1 MKIKLIKPH
10 THAGE
15 AMEAGRTLDVP
26 EDTARWLIAH
36 GVAEARPVKPRS
48 TDVQTARKEG

>member
-1 MKIKLIKPH
+1 MKIKLLKPH

-15 AMEAGRTLDVP
+15 ALEAGRTLDMP
-26 EDTARWLIAH
+26 EATARWLIEQ
-36 GVAEARPVKPRS
+36 GVAEAKSIKPRS